1 MITSNTRL
9 VKFGGC
15 IFTEKLAGDEK
26 GNKINIEIYGFVK
39 EWISEIKEWKE
50 RRENK
55 KRVKKKKVKQSSKDN
70 RNGYS
75 TFITLWYN

>member
-55 KRVKKKKVKQSSKDN
+55 KRVKKKKK
-70 RNGYS
+70 
-75 TFITLWYN
+75 